1 VTAEPPERSGS
12 SAVPARRS
20 DRHRGATPGPQ
31 RRSLIARVDG
41 AAVRT
46 REWFESVR
54 GAIPWA
60 GLAVAAGLIVLVLAR
75 GWLHTAVASVEPLSA
90 WLAVVASVCLQ
101 GLPFLVAGVLL
112 SAALSVW
119 LLPRMARR
127 LSWPVAPD
135 ADDSGVVPASRRGG
149 PLAVP
154 VSALAGLVLPQ
165 TSARAA
171 DTAAEWCRAGVTP
184 GAAHAYR
191 LSAASANPVALVSTA
206 VFFPGQPGVLAA
218 RVGIGLVLALLV
230 GWAWPVLSGASAARA
245 GGLRAVPAGAEDSA
259 EVGRFI
265 DRARDDLLR
274 GGGHL
279 ALAAALAAAF
289 SQLVPASWL
298 EAAGG
303 STLAA
308 VAVAGVLAV
317 LGGADAMA
325 NAVVAVSL
333 TRFPLVAQLAYL
345 VVGPAA
351 DLSTAVRLTA
361 WLGRRGAAQVTVV
374 AGALAVLGA
383 VAAGVVLT

>member
-1 VTAEPPERSGS
+1 
-12 SAVPARRS
+12 
-20 DRHRGATPGPQ
+20 
-31 RRSLIARVDG
+31 
-41 AAVRT
+41 
-46 REWFESVR
+46 
-54 GAIPWA
+54 
-60 GLAVAAGLIVLVLAR
+60 
-75 GWLHTAVASVEPLSA
+75 
-90 WLAVVASVCLQ
+90 
-101 GLPFLVAGVLL
+101 
-112 SAALSVW
+112 
-119 LLPRMARR
+119 M
-127 LSWPVAPD
+127 
-135 ADDSGVVPASRRGG
+135 
-149 PLAVP
+149 
-154 VSALAGLVLPQ
+154 
-165 TSARAA
+165 
-171 DTAAEWCRAGVTP
+171 
-184 GAAHAYR
+184 
-191 LSAASANPVALVSTA
+191 
-206 VFFPGQPGVLAA
+206 
-218 RVGIGLVLALLV
+218 
-230 GWAWPVLSGASAARA
+230 
-245 GGLRAVPAGAEDSA
+245 PAGAEDSA

-298 EAAGG
+298 EAVGG

-317 LGGADAMA
+317 LGGADAMS

>member
-1 VTAEPPERSGS
+1 MTAEPPERNGS

-31 RRSLIARVDG
+31 RRSLLARVDG

-54 GAIPWA
+54 GAVPWA
-60 GLAVAAGLIVLVLAR
+60 GLAVAAGLIALVLAR

-245 GGLRAVPAGAEDSA
+245 GGLRAVPAGAED
-259 EVGRFI
+259 
-265 DRARDDLLR
+265 
-274 GGGHL
+274 
-279 ALAAALAAAF
+279 
-289 SQLVPASWL
+289 
-298 EAAGG
+298 
-303 STLAA
+303 
-308 VAVAGVLAV
+308 
-317 LGGADAMA
+317 
-325 NAVVAVSL
+325 
-333 TRFPLVAQLAYL
+333 
-345 VVGPAA
+345 
-351 DLSTAVRLTA
+351 
-361 WLGRRGAAQVTVV
+361 
-374 AGALAVLGA
+374 
-383 VAAGVVLT
+383 